1 MRKTKRVLSLNWTVA
16 SFLLF
21 LMKEINHICY
31 LLCLNNSDW
40 PGGLPGSRPG
50 RQLWFEYSKSN
61 INWLRRYIS
70 YWMCWLDRKRI
81 WNNDS
86 TDDVKNVDLIR
97 IHYLSWLIEIEG
109 ADGGDA
115 PDVGPILIRHQSMWG
130 FTEIFDQNNGE
141 GFSRDIHPEARKA
154 IWDFIRF
161 MQQVDNVKNVRF
173 SGLSKIFVF

>member
-1 MRKTKRVLSLNWTVA
+1 
-16 SFLLF
+16 
-21 LMKEINHICY
+21 
-31 LLCLNNSDW
+31 
-40 PGGLPGSRPG
+40 
-50 RQLWFEYSKSN
+50 
-61 INWLRRYIS
+61 
-70 YWMCWLDRKRI
+70 MCWLDRKRI